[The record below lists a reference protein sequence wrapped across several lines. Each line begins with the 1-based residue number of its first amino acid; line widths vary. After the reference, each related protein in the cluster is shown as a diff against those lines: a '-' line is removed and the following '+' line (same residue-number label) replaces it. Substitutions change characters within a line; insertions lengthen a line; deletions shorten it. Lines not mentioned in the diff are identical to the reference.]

1 MVVLKIPTEVF
12 VASLISKVMMLKGFA
27 VPSMVGWTNLV
38 IAVEVITGVS
48 NGIKVMA
55 HVCITKGAD

>member
-1 MVVLKIPTEVF
+1 
-12 VASLISKVMMLKGFA
+12 
-27 VPSMVGWTNLV
+27 MVGWTNLV